1 MNRFSIG
8 THAFILIVLAVG
20 IIYSLPNL
28 YPAKPA
34 IQIAYTDSGQ
44 SADQGLLN
52 EVTEILSAKSIQS
65 ESIGLKDNNIVAK
78 FSSFDDQLAAKSAL
92 QRILLDRAIVALNLE
107 PSTPQWLR
115 DIGGGPLKLG
125 LDLSGGVHFLLEVD
139 IESALDNRL
148 DSLLNQYR
156 KKFRDDRINVES
168 SQKKDKELS
177 FSFASDEDYNKALK
191 VFGDDNITAVGTALY
206 DIQTNTIRNNVDIS
220 YSQSAIKEI
229 RDYAVGQ
236 NLMTLRN
243 RVNEL
248 GVSEPIVQRQGS
260 SRIVVELPG
269 VQDTTAAKKIIGKT
283 ANLEFRL
290 EAAPDDNITAVGTAL
305 YDIQTNT
312 IRNNVDISYSQSAI
326 KEIRDYAVGQNLM
339 TLRNRV
345 NELGVSEPIVQRQ
358 GSSRIVVELP
368 GVQDTTAAKKII
380 GKTANLEF
388 RLEAAPT
395 TSRLRKEEFTYQDE
409 RMGSA
414 YLEKNIIVAGER
426 VTNASSGFDE
436 SGFAQV
442 NISLDMQGGRAMQK
456 ATSGNI
462 GRRLGVLFVERKN
475 KSTLTIDE
483 NGDEVIEQSSY
494 IEKNII
500 SLATVQAV
508 LGTGFRITGVG
519 SPQEASELALLL
531 RAGALAAPMKF
542 VEERTVGPS
551 LGKENIELGIRSI
564 IIGLL
569 SVVLFMVFYYRW
581 FGLAANIALFANV
594 VLITGF
600 MSLLGATLTLP
611 GIAGIVLT
619 IGMAV
624 DANVLI
630 FSRIREELAEGR
642 DPQTAIQ
649 EGFSRAF
656 VTIFDANVTTLI
668 ASIVLYAIGT
678 GPIKGFAITLSI
690 GIITSMFTAIL
701 GTRAIINL
709 MYGNKNI
716 KELRV

>member
-8 THAFILIVLAVG
+8 THAFILIVLAIG

-52 EVTEILSAKSIQS
+52 EVSDILKAKNIQS
-65 ESIGLKDNNIVAK
+65 ESVGLKDNNIVAK

-156 KKFRDDRINVES
+156 KKFRDDRISVES
-168 SQKKDKELS
+168 SQKNDKELS
-177 FSFASDEDYNKALK
+177 FSFVSDEDYNKALK
-191 VFGDDNITAVGTALY
+191 IFGDDNITAVGTALY
-206 DIQTNTIRNNVDIS
+206 DIQTNAIRNKVDIA
-220 YSQSAIKEI
+220 YSQGAIKEI

-290 EAAPDDNITAVGTAL
+290 EA
-305 YDIQTNT
+305 
-312 IRNNVDISYSQSAI
+312 
-326 KEIRDYAVGQNLM
+326 
-339 TLRNRV
+339 
-345 NELGVSEPIVQRQ
+345 
-358 GSSRIVVELP
+358 SS
-368 GVQDTTAAKKII
+368 
-380 GKTANLEF
+380 
-388 RLEAAPT
+388 T
-395 TSRLRKEEFTYQDE
+395 TSRLRKEEFDYKDE

-414 YLEKNIIVAGER
+414 DLEKSVIVAGER

-475 KSTLTIDE
+475 KSILTIDE
-483 NGDEVIEQSSY
+483 NGNEVIEQSSY

-508 LGTGFRITGVG
+508 LGTSFRITGVG

-551 LGKENIELGIRSI
+551 LGKENIQLGIKSI

-630 FSRIREELAEGR
+630 FSRIREELAEGK
-642 DPQTAIQ
+642 DPQTAIEQ
-649 EGFSRAF
+649 GFSRAF

-716 KELRV
+716 QELRV

>member
-1 MNRFSIG
+1 MNRFSTWTHGLILLVLGIG
-8 THAFILIVLAVG
+8 V
-20 IIYSLPNL
+20 IYSLPNL

-34 IQIAYTDSGQ
+34 IQIAYTDSGK
-44 SADQGLLN
+44 SADQLLLQ
-52 EVTEILSAKSIQS
+52 EVTEVL
-65 ESIGLKDNNIVAK
+65 ESKAIEVESVGLKDNNIVAK
-78 FSSFDDQLAAKSAL
+78 FLSFDDQLLAKSAL
-92 QRILLDRAIVALNLE
+92 QRALLDEAIVALNLE

-115 DIGGGPLKLG
+115 NIGAGPLKLG

-148 DSLLNQYR
+148 ESLLNQYR
-156 KKFRDDRINVES
+156 KKFRDDRINVLS
-168 SQKKDKELS
+168 SKKDEKDLS
-177 FSFASDEDYNKALK
+177 FSFASDADYNKALK
-191 VFGDDNITAVGTALY
+191 IFSDDNITSVGTSLY
-206 DIQTNTIRNNVDIS
+206 DIRPSSIRNSIAIA
-220 YSQSAIKEI
+220 YSVNAIKEI

-290 EAAPDDNITAVGTAL
+290 EA
-305 YDIQTNT
+305 
-312 IRNNVDISYSQSAI
+312 
-326 KEIRDYAVGQNLM
+326 
-339 TLRNRV
+339 
-345 NELGVSEPIVQRQ
+345 
-358 GSSRIVVELP
+358 GS
-368 GVQDTTAAKKII
+368 
-380 GKTANLEF
+380 
-388 RLEAAPT
+388 T
-395 TSRLRKEEFTYQDE
+395 TSRLRKEEFSWQDE

-414 YLEKNIIVAGER
+414 YLERNIIVAGDR

-436 SGFAQV
+436 SGFSQV
-442 NISLDMQGGRAMQK
+442 NITLDMQGGRAMQK
-456 ATSGNI
+456 ATNGNI
-462 GRRLGVLFVERKN
+462 GKRLGVLFVEQKN
-475 KSTLTIDE
+475 KSVLKIDE
-483 NGDEVIEQSSY
+483 NGQEVIEQTTY
-494 IEKNII
+494 TEKNII

-508 LGTGFRITGVG
+508 LGTSFRITGVG
-519 SPQEASELALLL
+519 TPKEASELALLL

-569 SVVLFMVFYYRW
+569 SVVAFMLFYYRW
-581 FGLAANIALFANV
+581 FGFAANLALIANV

-624 DANVLI
+624 DSNVLI
-630 FSRIREELAEGR
+630 FSRIREELALGK
-642 DPQTAIQ
+642 DPQTAIH

-668 ASIVLYAIGT
+668 ASVVLYAIGT

-690 GIITSMFTAIL
+690 GILTSMFTAIL
-701 GTRAIINL
+701 GTRAIVNL
-709 MYGNKNI
+709 MYGKKNI

>member
-1 MNRFSIG
+1 MNRFSIW
-8 THAFILIVLAVG
+8 TYTFILIVLSIGV
-20 IIYSLPNL
+20 IYSLPNL

-34 IQIAYTDSGQ
+34 IQIAYTDSGK
-44 SADQGLLN
+44 SADQILLN
-52 EVTEILSAKSIQS
+52 QVKDILEGQS
-65 ESIGLKDNNIVAK
+65 TGVESVGLKDNNIIAK
-78 FSSFDDQLAAKSAL
+78 FDNFDNQLAGKAAL
-92 QRILLDRAIVALNLE
+92 QKILLDDAIVALNLE

-115 DIGGGPLKLG
+115 NIGGGPLKLG

-139 IESALDNRL
+139 IDSALDNRL
-148 DSLLNQYR
+148 ESLLNEYR

-168 SQKKDKELS
+168 SRKDNKDLV
-177 FSFASDEDYNKALK
+177 FSFASDEDYNKALR
-191 VFGDDNITAVGTALY
+191 VFNEDNITPLGTSLY
-206 DIQTNTIRNNVDIS
+206 DLSTNSIRNLVELT
-220 YSQSAIKEI
+220 YSTSAIKEI

-260 SRIVVELPG
+260 SRIVVQLPG

-290 EAAPDDNITAVGTAL
+290 EAA
-305 YDIQTNT
+305 
-312 IRNNVDISYSQSAI
+312 S
-326 KEIRDYAVGQNLM
+326 
-339 TLRNRV
+339 
-345 NELGVSEPIVQRQ
+345 
-358 GSSRIVVELP
+358 
-368 GVQDTTAAKKII
+368 
-380 GKTANLEF
+380 
-388 RLEAAPT
+388 T
-395 TSRLRKEEFTYQDE
+395 TSRLRKEEFDWQDE

-414 YLEKNIIVAGER
+414 FLEKNIIVAGER
-426 VTNASSGFDE
+426 VTNANSGFDE
-436 SGFAQV
+436 NGLAQV
-442 NISLDMQGGRAMQK
+442 NITLDMQGGRAMQK
-456 ATSGNI
+456 ATNGNI
-462 GRRLGVLFVERKN
+462 GRRLGVLFVEQKN
-475 KSTLTIDE
+475 KSVLTKDADG
-483 NGDEVIEQSSY
+483 NDVIEQTSY
-494 IEKNII
+494 IEKEII

-508 LGTGFRITGVG
+508 LGTSFRITGVG

-551 LGKENIELGIRSI
+551 LGKENIELGVRSI
-564 IIGLL
+564 IIGLF
-569 SVVLFMVFYYRW
+569 SVIAFMLFYYRW
-581 FGLAANIALFANV
+581 FGFAANIALFANV

-630 FSRIREELAEGR
+630 FSRIREELKDGK

-656 VTIFDANVTTLI
+656 VTIVDANVTTLI

-678 GPIKGFAITLSI
+678 GPVKGFAITLSI
-690 GIITSMFTAIL
+690 GILTSMFTAIL

-709 MYGNKNI
+709 MYGNQNI

>member
-1 MNRFSIG
+1 MNRFSIW
-8 THAFILIVLAVG
+8 THAFILMVLAIGV
-20 IIYSLPNL
+20 IYSLPNL
-28 YPAKPA
+28 YPANPA
-34 IQIAYTDSGQ
+34 IQIAYTDSGK
-44 SADQGLLN
+44 SADQNLLN
-52 EVTEILSAKSIQS
+52 QVNKILTSKSIEFVS
-65 ESIGLKDNNIVAK
+65 VGLRENNIVAK

-92 QRILLDRAIVALNLE
+92 QRTLLDQAIVALNLE
-107 PSTPQWLR
+107 PATPQWLR
-115 DIGGGPLKLG
+115 DIGAGPLKLG

-156 KKFRDDRINVES
+156 KKFRDDRISVES
-168 SQKKDKELS
+168 SQKKDKELI
-177 FSFASDEDYNKALK
+177 FTFVSDEDYNKALK
-191 VFGDDNITAVGTALY
+191 IFGDDNITAVGAALY
-206 DIQTNTIRNNVDIS
+206 DLQSSVIRNRVALS
-220 YSQSAIKEI
+220 YSQSAVKEI

-290 EAAPDDNITAVGTAL
+290 EA
-305 YDIQTNT
+305 
-312 IRNNVDISYSQSAI
+312 
-326 KEIRDYAVGQNLM
+326 
-339 TLRNRV
+339 
-345 NELGVSEPIVQRQ
+345 
-358 GSSRIVVELP
+358 GS
-368 GVQDTTAAKKII
+368 
-380 GKTANLEF
+380 
-388 RLEAAPT
+388 T
-395 TSRLRKEEFTYQDE
+395 TSRLRKEEFEFKDA

-414 YLEKNIIVAGER
+414 YLEKSVIVAGER

-462 GRRLGVLFVERKN
+462 GKRLGVLFVERKS
-475 KSTLTIDE
+475 KSNLKIDE
-483 NGDEVIEQSSY
+483 SGEEVIEQTSY

-508 LGTGFRITGVG
+508 LGTSFRITGVG

-569 SVVLFMVFYYRW
+569 SVIAFMLFYYRW

-630 FSRIREELAEGR
+630 FSRIREELAEGK
-642 DPQTAIQ
+642 DPQTAIN

-656 VTIFDANVTTLI
+656 VTIVDANVTTLI

-690 GIITSMFTAIL
+690 GIITSMFTAIM

>member
-1 MNRFSIG
+1 MVLSIG
-8 THAFILIVLAVG
+8 V
-20 IIYSLPNL
+20 IYSLPNL

-34 IQIAYTDSGQ
+34 IQIAYADSGK
-44 SADQGLLN
+44 SADQALLN
-52 EVTEILSAKSIQS
+52 QVKVILNEQEITTESV
-65 ESIGLKDNNIVAK
+65 GLKENNIVAK
-78 FSSFDDQLAAKSAL
+78 FNSFDDQLSGKAAL
-92 QRILLDRAIVALNLE
+92 QKILLDQAIVALNLE

-115 DIGGGPLKLG
+115 NIGGGPLKLG

-139 IESALDNRL
+139 IDSALDNRL
-148 DSLLNQYR
+148 ESLLNEYR

-168 SQKKDKELS
+168 SRKDNKDLL
-177 FSFASDEDYNKALK
+177 FAFASDEDYNKAMRI
-191 VFGDDNITAVGTALY
+191 FTEDNITPLGTSLY
-206 DIQTNTIRNNVDIS
+206 DLRSNSVRNLVEIA
-220 YSQSAIKEI
+220 YSQSAVREI

-290 EAAPDDNITAVGTAL
+290 EAA
-305 YDIQTNT
+305 
-312 IRNNVDISYSQSAI
+312 S
-326 KEIRDYAVGQNLM
+326 
-339 TLRNRV
+339 
-345 NELGVSEPIVQRQ
+345 
-358 GSSRIVVELP
+358 
-368 GVQDTTAAKKII
+368 
-380 GKTANLEF
+380 
-388 RLEAAPT
+388 T
-395 TSRLRKEEFTYQDE
+395 TSRLRKEEFEFQDK

-414 YLEKNIIVAGER
+414 FLEKNIIVAGDR

-442 NISLDMQGGRAMQK
+442 NITLDMQGGRAMQK
-456 ATSGNI
+456 ATNGNI
-462 GRRLGVLFVERKN
+462 GRRLGVLFVEQKN
-475 KSTLTIDE
+475 KSVLTQDVDG
-483 NGDEVIEQSSY
+483 NDVIEQSSY
-494 IEKNII
+494 IEKEII

-508 LGTGFRITGVG
+508 LGTAFRITGVG

-551 LGKENIELGIRSI
+551 LGKENIELGVRSI

-569 SVVLFMVFYYRW
+569 SVIAFMLFYYRW
-581 FGLAANIALFANV
+581 FGFAANIALFANV

-630 FSRIREELAEGR
+630 FSRIREELKEGKE
-642 DPQTAIQ
+642 PQTAIQ

-656 VTIFDANVTTLI
+656 VTIVDANVTTLI
-668 ASIVLYAIGT
+668 ASIILYAIGT

-690 GIITSMFTAIL
+690 GILTSMFTAIL
-701 GTRAIINL
+701 GTRAMINL

>member
-1 MNRFSIG
+1 MNRFSIW
-8 THAFILIVLAVG
+8 TYTFILMVLSIGV
-20 IIYSLPNL
+20 IYSLPNL

-34 IQIAYTDSGQ
+34 IQIAYTDSGK
-44 SADQGLLN
+44 SADQILLN
-52 EVTEILSAKSIQS
+52 QVKDILEGQS
-65 ESIGLKDNNIVAK
+65 TGVESVGLKDNNIIAK
-78 FSSFDDQLAAKSAL
+78 FDNFDDQLAGKAAL
-92 QRILLDRAIVALNLE
+92 QKILLDDAIVALNLE

-115 DIGGGPLKLG
+115 NIGGGPLKLG

-139 IESALDNRL
+139 IDSALDNRL
-148 DSLLNQYR
+148 ESLLNEYR

-168 SQKKDKELS
+168 SRKDNKDLV
-177 FSFASDEDYNKALK
+177 FSFASDEDYNKALR
-191 VFGDDNITAVGTALY
+191 VFNEDNMTPLGTSLY
-206 DIQTNTIRNNVDIS
+206 DLSTNSIRNLVELT
-220 YSQSAIKEI
+220 YSISAIKEI

-260 SRIVVELPG
+260 SRIVVQLPG

-290 EAAPDDNITAVGTAL
+290 EAA
-305 YDIQTNT
+305 
-312 IRNNVDISYSQSAI
+312 S
-326 KEIRDYAVGQNLM
+326 
-339 TLRNRV
+339 
-345 NELGVSEPIVQRQ
+345 
-358 GSSRIVVELP
+358 
-368 GVQDTTAAKKII
+368 
-380 GKTANLEF
+380 
-388 RLEAAPT
+388 T
-395 TSRLRKEEFTYQDE
+395 TSRLRKEEFDWQDE

-414 YLEKNIIVAGER
+414 FLEKNIIVAGER
-426 VTNASSGFDE
+426 VTNANSGFDE
-436 SGFAQV
+436 NGLAQV
-442 NISLDMQGGRAMQK
+442 NITLDMQGGRAMQK
-456 ATSGNI
+456 ATNGNI
-462 GRRLGVLFVERKN
+462 GRRLGVLFVEQKN
-475 KSTLTIDE
+475 KSVLTQDADG
-483 NGDEVIEQSSY
+483 NDVIEQTSY
-494 IEKNII
+494 IEKEII

-508 LGTGFRITGVG
+508 LGTSFRITGVG

-551 LGKENIELGIRSI
+551 LGKENIELGVRSI
-564 IIGLL
+564 IIGLF
-569 SVVLFMVFYYRW
+569 SVIAFMLFYYRW
-581 FGLAANIALFANV
+581 FGFAANIALFANV

-630 FSRIREELAEGR
+630 FSRIREELKDGK

-656 VTIFDANVTTLI
+656 VTIVDANVTTLI

-678 GPIKGFAITLSI
+678 GPVKGFAITLSI
-690 GIITSMFTAIL
+690 GILTSMFTAIL

-709 MYGNKNI
+709 MYGNQNI

>member
-1 MNRFSIG
+1 MNRFSIW
-8 THAFILIVLAVG
+8 TYAFILMVLSIGV
-20 IIYSLPNL
+20 IYSLPNL

-34 IQIAYTDSGQ
+34 IQIAYTDSGK
-44 SADQGLLN
+44 SADQILLN
-52 EVTEILSAKSIQS
+52 QVTEILEDRSVGV
-65 ESIGLKDNNIVAK
+65 ESVGLKDNNIIAK
-78 FSSFDDQLAAKSAL
+78 FNSFDDQLAGKAAL
-92 QRILLDRAIVALNLE
+92 QRVLLDRAVVALNLE

-139 IESALDNRL
+139 IDSALDNRL
-148 DSLLNQYR
+148 ESLLNEYR
-156 KKFRDDRINVES
+156 KKFRDERINVES
-168 SQKKDKELS
+168 SRKSNKDLI
-177 FSFASDEDYNKALK
+177 FSFISDEDYNKALRI
-191 VFGDDNITAVGTALY
+191 FSDDNITSLGTPLY
-206 DIQTNTIRNNVDIS
+206 DLRPNSLRNLVEIA
-220 YSQSAIKEI
+220 YSQNAIKEI

-290 EAAPDDNITAVGTAL
+290 EAA
-305 YDIQTNT
+305 
-312 IRNNVDISYSQSAI
+312 S
-326 KEIRDYAVGQNLM
+326 
-339 TLRNRV
+339 
-345 NELGVSEPIVQRQ
+345 
-358 GSSRIVVELP
+358 
-368 GVQDTTAAKKII
+368 
-380 GKTANLEF
+380 
-388 RLEAAPT
+388 T
-395 TSRLRKEEFTYQDE
+395 TSRVRKEEFDFQDE

-414 YLEKNIIVAGER
+414 FLEKNIIVAGDR

-442 NISLDMQGGRAMQK
+442 NITLDMQGGRAMQK
-456 ATSGNI
+456 ATNGNI
-462 GRRLGVLFVERKN
+462 GRRLGVLFVEQKN
-475 KSTLTIDE
+475 KSVLTKDADD
-483 NGDEVIEQSSY
+483 NDVIEQTSY
-494 IEKNII
+494 VTKEII

-508 LGTGFRITGVG
+508 LGTSFRITGVG

-551 LGKENIELGIRSI
+551 LGKENIELGVRSI

-569 SVVLFMVFYYRW
+569 SVIAFMFFYYRW
-581 FGLAANIALFANV
+581 FGFAANIALFANV

-630 FSRIREELAEGR
+630 FSRIREELKAGK

-656 VTIFDANVTTLI
+656 VTIVDANVTTLI
-668 ASIVLYAIGT
+668 ASVVLYAIGT
-678 GPIKGFAITLSI
+678 GPVKGFAITLSI
-690 GIITSMFTAIL
+690 GILTSMFTAIL

>member
-1 MNRFSIG
+1 MNRFSIW
-8 THAFILIVLAVG
+8 TYAFILIVLSIGVL
-20 IIYSLPNL
+20 YSLPNL

-34 IQIAYTDSGQ
+34 IQIAYTDSGM
-44 SADQGLLN
+44 SADQSLLDQ
-52 EVTEILSAKSIQS
+52 VTKILAEKNIPA
-65 ESIGLKDNNIVAK
+65 ESVGLKKNNIVAK
-78 FSSFDDQLAAKSAL
+78 FTSFDDQLAGKAAL
-92 QRILLDRAIVALNLE
+92 QKTLLDQAIVALNLE

-139 IESALDNRL
+139 IDSALDNRL
-148 DSLLNQYR
+148 ESLLNQYR

-168 SQKKDKELS
+168 SRKDNKDLL
-177 FSFASDEDYNKALK
+177 FAFVSDEDYNKALRI
-191 VFGDDNITAVGTALY
+191 FTEDNVTPLGTSLY
-206 DIQTNTIRNNVDIS
+206 DLKLNSVRNLVELA
-220 YSQSAIKEI
+220 YSDSAIKEI

-290 EAAPDDNITAVGTAL
+290 EA
-305 YDIQTNT
+305 
-312 IRNNVDISYSQSAI
+312 S
-326 KEIRDYAVGQNLM
+326 
-339 TLRNRV
+339 
-345 NELGVSEPIVQRQ
+345 
-358 GSSRIVVELP
+358 
-368 GVQDTTAAKKII
+368 
-380 GKTANLEF
+380 
-388 RLEAAPT
+388 PT
-395 TSRLRKEEFTYQDE
+395 TSRLRKEEFNYQDE

-442 NISLDMQGGRAMQK
+442 NLSLDMQGGRAMQK

-462 GRRLGVLFVERKN
+462 GRRLGVLFVEQKN
-475 KSTLTIDE
+475 KSVLTRDA
-483 NGDEVIEQSSY
+483 NGNEVIEQSSY
-494 IEKNII
+494 IEKEII
-500 SLATVQAV
+500 SLATVQDV
-508 LGTGFRITGVG
+508 LGTAFRITGVG

-551 LGKENIELGIRSI
+551 LGKENIELGIKSI

-569 SVVLFMVFYYRW
+569 SVITFMLFYYRW
-581 FGLAANIALFANV
+581 FGFAANIALFANV

-630 FSRIREELAEGR
+630 FSRIREELKDGK

-656 VTIFDANVTTLI
+656 VTIVDANVTTLI

-678 GPIKGFAITLSI
+678 GPVKGFAITLSI
-690 GIITSMFTAIL
+690 GILTSMFTAIM

>member
-1 MNRFSIG
+1 MNRFSIW
-8 THAFILIVLAVG
+8 TYTFIFSILSIG

-34 IQIAYTDSGQ
+34 IQIAYTDSGK
-44 SADQGLLN
+44 SADQILLN
-52 EVTEILSAKSIQS
+52 QVKNILKDQLISTESV
-65 ESIGLKDNNIVAK
+65 GLKENNIVAK
-78 FSSFDDQLAAKSAL
+78 FNTFDEQLAGKAAL
-92 QRILLDRAIVALNLE
+92 QKVLLDQAIVALNLE
-107 PSTPQWLR
+107 PSTPQWLKN
-115 DIGGGPLKLG
+115 IGGSPLKLG

-139 IESALDNRL
+139 IDSALENRL
-148 DSLLNQYR
+148 ESLLNEYR

-168 SQKKDKELS
+168 SRKDNKNLL
-177 FSFASDEDYNKALK
+177 FTFIADEDYSRALRILNE
-191 VFGDDNITAVGTALY
+191 DNISPLGTSLY
-206 DIQTNTIRNNVDIS
+206 DLRSNAVRNSIDIS
-220 YSQSAIKEI
+220 YSQSAVKEI

-260 SRIVVELPG
+260 SRIVVQLPG

-290 EAAPDDNITAVGTAL
+290 EAA
-305 YDIQTNT
+305 
-312 IRNNVDISYSQSAI
+312 S
-326 KEIRDYAVGQNLM
+326 
-339 TLRNRV
+339 
-345 NELGVSEPIVQRQ
+345 
-358 GSSRIVVELP
+358 
-368 GVQDTTAAKKII
+368 
-380 GKTANLEF
+380 
-388 RLEAAPT
+388 T
-395 TSRLRKEEFTYQDE
+395 TSRLRKESFDYQDE

-414 YLEKNIIVAGER
+414 FLEKNIIVAGDR
-426 VTNASSGFDE
+426 VTNANSGFDE

-442 NISLDMQGGRAMQK
+442 NITLDMQGGRAMQK
-456 ATSGNI
+456 ATNGNI
-462 GRRLGVLFVERKN
+462 GRRLGVLFVEQ
-475 KSTLTIDE
+475 KSNSVLTKDL
-483 NGDEVIEQSSY
+483 NGNDVIEQTSY
-494 IEKNII
+494 TDKKII

-508 LGTGFRITGVG
+508 LGTKFRITGVG
-519 SPQEASELALLL
+519 TPQQASELALLL

-551 LGKENIELGIRSI
+551 LGKENIELGVKSI
-564 IIGLL
+564 IIGL
-569 SVVLFMVFYYRW
+569 VLVIAFMIVYYRW
-581 FGLAANIALFANV
+581 FGFAANIALFANV
-594 VLITGF
+594 ILITGF

-630 FSRIREELAEGR
+630 FSRIREELKVGKE
-642 DPQTAIQ
+642 PQTAIQ

-656 VTIFDANVTTLI
+656 VTIVDANVTTLI
-668 ASIVLYAIGT
+668 ASIILYAIGT
-678 GPIKGFAITLSI
+678 GPVKGFAITLSI
-690 GIITSMFTAIL
+690 GILTSMFTAIL
-701 GTRAIINL
+701 GTRAIINI